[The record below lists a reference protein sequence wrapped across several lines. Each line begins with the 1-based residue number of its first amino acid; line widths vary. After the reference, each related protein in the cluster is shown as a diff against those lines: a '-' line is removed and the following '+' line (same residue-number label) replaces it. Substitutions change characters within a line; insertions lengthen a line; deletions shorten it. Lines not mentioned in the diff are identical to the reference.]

1 MKLKSLSIG
10 RIVSQG
16 AVRFRLVKN
25 HMAQRRGNM
34 RKRRKAGVG
43 VAVMLACTGLLGG
56 CGLKKNALE
65 EWIPFGARG
74 LKGEIEQ
81 VVFEESDRKLNNP
94 NRGFYQLYEF
104 LITDEETDYKKVIGE
119 WYPKGGD
126 ISLMFIQ
133 INLQSYRE
141 GEISPEG
148 LANIERLFGV
158 LETCETQLIV
168 RFVYD
173 REGKAG
179 EYEPG
184 SLEVILGHME
194 QLEST
199 LKRHC
204 GQIFIVQGVF
214 TGNWGEMNGSRY
226 DTKEN
231 WRILAAKLA
240 QVTDVSTYLSVRT
253 PAQWRSLISIGQV
266 PKGGL
271 PYTTRAF
278 DMEETS
284 GASPLWGRLGLF
296 NDGMFGNEKD
306 FGTYGEYRVSDRQWE
321 AGWQREEELAFQD
334 ALCRLVP
341 NGGETIVENP
351 YNDLP
356 NALKDMEAMHVTY
369 LNKWHDPAV
378 LDKWANTVVEEDGCF
393 NGMDGYSYVERH
405 LGYRLL
411 IDSAQLTYKRSGS
424 RLSVKIRMKNMGF
437 APVYRDTELKLL
449 IHREGSGEEPLA
461 YPVEGR
467 LGRLAGGKDAEDV
480 LSLQKEI
487 DMKEFPEGRYGIYFS
502 VMDSES
508 QREIYLANQQNP
520 GEYGYCLGFLELSQ

>member
-1 MKLKSLSIG
+1 MIKT
-10 RIVSQG
+10 RE
-16 AVRFRLVKN
+16 
-25 HMAQRRGNM
+25 
-34 RKRRKAGVG
+34 AGVG

-56 CGLKKNALE
+56 CSLKKDALE

-74 LKGEIEQ
+74 LKGEMEQ

-104 LITDEETDYKKVIGE
+104 LITEEETDYKKLIQE
-119 WYPKGGD
+119 WYPGTKD

-158 LETCETQLIV
+158 LETYEKQLIV

-179 EYEPG
+179 EHEPE

-226 DTKEN
+226 DTEEN

-240 QVTDVSTYLSVRT
+240 QVTDSSTYLSVRT
-253 PAQWRSLISIGQV
+253 PAQWRSLIFVGQV
-266 PKGGL
+266 PEGGL
-271 PYTTRAF
+271 PYAAKAF
-278 DMEETS
+278 DTE
-284 GASPLWGRLGLF
+284 GNFDANPLWGRLGLF

-306 FGTYGEYRVSDRQWE
+306 FGTYGEHRVSDRQWDV
-321 AGWQREEELAFQD
+321 GWQREDELAFQD

-351 YNDLP
+351 YNDLS
-356 NALKDMEAMHVTY
+356 NALKDMAAMHVTY
-369 LNKWHDPAV
+369 LNQWHDPAV
-378 LDKWANTVVEEDGCF
+378 LNKWADTVVEEDGCF

-411 IDSAQLTYKRSGS
+411 IDSTKLIYKRSGS
-424 RLSVKIRMKNMGF
+424 RLSVRIGMKNTGF

-449 IHREGSGEEPLA
+449 IHREGSGEEPLT
-461 YPVEGR
+461 YPIEGQ
-467 LGRLAGGKDAEDV
+467 LGQLAGGKDAEDV
-480 LSLQKEI
+480 LSLQKVI
-487 DMKEFPEGRYGIYFS
+487 DIKEFPEGKYGIYFS
-502 VMDSES
+502 VTDSQS

-520 GEYGYCLGFLELSQ
+520 GEYGYCLGFLELSR